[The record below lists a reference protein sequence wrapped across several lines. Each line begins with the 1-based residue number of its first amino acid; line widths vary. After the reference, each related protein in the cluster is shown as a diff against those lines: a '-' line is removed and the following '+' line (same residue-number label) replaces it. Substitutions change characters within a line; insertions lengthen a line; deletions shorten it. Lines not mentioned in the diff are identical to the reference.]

1 MKEADEVCLLRE
13 RNRECS
19 LCLSCPFPPLVVPH
33 STEWL
38 FAIGIFLSALTQR
51 YLDFSGPLAS
61 LVDVAEIR
69 WLCVKIPQCIREEVK
84 LLSYLLSHK
93 A

>member
-1 MKEADEVCLLRE
+1 MPPQRE
-13 RNRECS
+13 KQRMFS
-19 LCLSCPFPPLVVPH
+19 LSVLPFSSFGCPTWYRIAFCNWDFSKCTCIP
-33 STEWL
+33 S
-38 FAIGIFLSALTQR
+38 QR

-61 LVDVAEIR
+61 LVDVAEIL